1 MPYRI
6 ALLSKYP
13 PLEGGIA
20 AKTYWLARGLAKRG
34 HAIHV
39 VTHGVL
45 AGQEYQIQGAE
56 SPPDTMPNLSVHRA
70 PDKIPWHIPEDEE
83 SALTLLDTTLSVIRK
98 HRIQIVDTGYLVPY
112 GVTGYLA
119 KLITG
124 VHHVIRHGGS
134 DLEKFLKKSIL
145 GTLLDEAIANAD
157 SVITERG
164 GEKTLGAIASNLAY
178 QPAYVPDESVFTRYV
193 TQRPCWRLATV
204 GKINHHWE
212 HKALN
217 SIVDI
222 MSQLLPQF
230 ECLIVGQG
238 KGLVDFQ
245 QSLSPRISASLKWAS
260 FVPPWQM
267 PDLLN
272 QLDAIFVFE
281 SKLPHPVM
289 SNLVLEAIW
298 SGVGIIT
305 DRQDLAETYRDVV
318 SSNETQILVI
328 SPTEASSSAKKI
340 TQWIQERARSELT
353 LHQLVSF
360 QDYLATTEG
369 TYTGVLGENRDPN
382 WNQRPK

>member
-6 ALLSKYP
+6 VLLSKYP

-34 HAIHV
+34 HTIHV
-39 VTHGVL
+39 VTHGIL

-56 SPPDTMPNLSVHRA
+56 SPPDTMPNLSVHRP
-70 PDKIPWHIPEDEE
+70 PDKIPWHIPEDNEY
-83 SALTLLDTTLSVIRK
+83 ALALLDTTLNVIRE
-98 HRIQIVDTGYLVPY
+98 HRIQIIDTDYLVPY
-112 GVTGYLA
+112 GIIGHLA

-124 VHHVIRHGGS
+124 VRHIIRHGGS
-134 DLEKFLKKSIL
+134 DLEKFLKKRIL
-145 GTLLDEAIANAD
+145 GILLDEAIANAD
-157 SVITERG
+157 IVITEEG
-164 GEKTLGAIASNLAY
+164 GEKILGALASNLAY
-178 QPAYVPDESVFTRYV
+178 QPAYVPDESVFTPRV
-193 TQRPCWRLATV
+193 TQQSRGRLATI
-204 GKINHHWE
+204 GKINYHWE

-217 SIVDI
+217 SIVDV
-222 MSQLLPQF
+222 MVQLAPQF

-238 KGLVDFQ
+238 KGLVDFR
-245 QSLSPRISASLKWAS
+245 QSLSPKISASFKWAS

-267 PDLLN
+267 PNLLN

-281 SKLPHPVM
+281 SKLPHPVI

-318 SSNETQILVI
+318 SLNEEQILVI

-340 TQWIQERARSELT
+340 TQWIRERARSELT
-353 LHQLVSF
+353 PHQLVSF
-360 QDYLATTEG
+360 QEYLTTTERI
-369 TYTGVLGENRDPN
+369 YTGVLRENRDSN
-382 WNQRPK
+382 

>member
-1 MPYRI
+1 MPYKI

-34 HAIHV
+34 HSIHV

-56 SPPDTMPNLSVHRA
+56 SPPDTMPNLSVHR
-70 PDKIPWHIPEDEE
+70 PLDEIPWHIPEDNEY
-83 SALTLLDTTLSVIRK
+83 ALALLDTTLNVIREHK
-98 HRIQIVDTGYLVPY
+98 IQILDTGYLVPY
-112 GVTGYLA
+112 GIVGHLA

-124 VHHVIRHGGS
+124 VRHIVRHGGS
-134 DLEKFLKKSIL
+134 DLEKFLKKRVL
-145 GTLLDEAIANAD
+145 GALLDEAIASAD
-157 SVITERG
+157 IVITEKG
-164 GEKTLGAIASNLAY
+164 GEKILGAIASNLAY
-178 QPAYVPDESVFTRYV
+178 QPAYVPDESVFRQYV
-193 TQRPCWRLATV
+193 TQQPRWRLAMI
-204 GKINHHWE
+204 GKINYHWE

-222 MSQLLPQF
+222 MVQLAPQF

-238 KGLVDFQ
+238 KGLADFR
-245 QSLSPRISASLKWAS
+245 QSLSPKISASFKWTP

-267 PDLLN
+267 PNLLN
-272 QLDAIFVFE
+272 QLDAILVFQ
-281 SKLPHPVM
+281 SRLPYSVT

-318 SSNETQILVI
+318 SLNEEQILVI
-328 SPTEASSSAKKI
+328 SPTKASSSAKKI

-360 QDYLATTEG
+360 QEYLATTER
-369 TYTGVLGENRDPN
+369 TYTGVLAANRDPN
-382 WNQRPK
+382 